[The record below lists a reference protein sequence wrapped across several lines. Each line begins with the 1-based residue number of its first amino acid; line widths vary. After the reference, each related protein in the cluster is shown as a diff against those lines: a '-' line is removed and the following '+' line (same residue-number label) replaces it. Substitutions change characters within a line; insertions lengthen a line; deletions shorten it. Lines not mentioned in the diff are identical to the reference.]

1 MTLDAFLQSVGKA
14 IAAARKNGSLKQTE
28 AAERCGISYRYYQSI
43 EAGKANITIRTLFR
57 LAQCLSIH
65 PLDLLP
71 SRTTDSP

>member
-1 MTLDAFLQSVGKA
+1 MTLDTFLQTVGKA
-14 IAAARKNGSLKQTE
+14 IATARKNDSLRQTD

-71 SRTTDSP
+71 NKTDSQ